1 MKLAVLFHAALALR
15 PHFRWYQVYKGENT
29 HDVKFLQKMRAWE
42 QKERSKLMDS
52 SRHLY
57 WYYQA
62 FDLEDFSKALTVYDR
77 LTPLVQ
83 KS

>member
-1 MKLAVLFHAALALR
+1 MKLAVLLHVALALR
-15 PHFRWYQVYKGENT
+15 PRFRWYQVYKGENT
-29 HDVKFLQKMRAWE
+29 HDAKFLQKMRAWE

-52 SRHLY
+52 SRYLY

-62 FDLEDFSKALTVYDR
+62 FDLEDFSKALTVYDK
-77 LTPLVQ
+77 LIPLVQ